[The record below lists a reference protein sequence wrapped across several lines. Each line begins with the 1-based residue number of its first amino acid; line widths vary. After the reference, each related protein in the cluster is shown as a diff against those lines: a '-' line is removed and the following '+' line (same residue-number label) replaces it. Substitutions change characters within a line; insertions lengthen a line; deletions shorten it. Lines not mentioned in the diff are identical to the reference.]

1 MIPGLTTKI
10 SEELISLTSTIS
22 PASDL
27 VHVTSTVSTT
37 VLLTIRPPFGGFS
50 GIMVILNRS
59 GNNITTL
66 TTGNIVTAITIGQ
79 NVPVVLVYSKLTDKW
94 YVGALA

>member
-22 PASDL
+22 PSSDL
-27 VHVTSTVSTT
+27 LHVTSTASTT
-37 VLLTIRPPFGGFS
+37 VLKTINPPFGGS
-50 GIMVILNRS
+50 PGIQVILNRS
-59 GNNITTL
+59 GNNITTI
-66 TTGNIVTAITIGQ
+66 TTGNIATATTVGQ
-79 NVPVVLVYSKLTDKW
+79 NVAIVLVYSVLTGKY